1 MGIWIDRM
9 HLAQLGW
16 KTEMRVARH
25 GLADKTDLNVG
36 FWAHT
41 WRWHNRVAEVKI
53 HAHASCEANADKLME
68 VFDDL
73 SAKVL
78 EACERAWR
86 EYPDSVPCRMPDPLP
101 DGRIALVLATHET
114 KHFNLSQVREIE
126 AERLTVPRRESRV
139 YARTAAA
146 LSLIPGTDF
155 EDEIN
160 PYARP
165 SFVADT
171 APRFWQYE
179 AFHRVFQRNDIRIK
193 ATRQLVRCEALDE
206 NVVAAVADAGC
217 RSVLRMFDDYAP
229 GGPRHGETEN
239 GLPPGY
245 EVWPPIQAA
254 PDPDEEADVE
264 FEP

>member
-73 SAKVL
+73 SAKVV

-86 EYPDSVPCRMPDPLP
+86 EYPDSVPTGCPTPFRMAGLP
-101 DGRIALVLATHET
+101 W
-114 KHFNLSQVREIE
+114 FW
-126 AERLTVPRRESRV
+126 P
-139 YARTAAA
+139 
-146 LSLIPGTDF
+146 PM
-155 EDEIN
+155 
-160 PYARP
+160 RP
-165 SFVADT
+165 SISICLRSASSK
-171 APRFWQYE
+171 P
-179 AFHRVFQRNDIRIK
+179 
-193 ATRQLVRCEALDE
+193 
-206 NVVAAVADAGC
+206 
-217 RSVLRMFDDYAP
+217 SVLLCRRGRAGFMP
-229 GGPRHGETEN
+229 GRRPH
-239 GLPPGY
+239 
-245 EVWPPIQAA
+245 
-254 PDPDEEADVE
+254 
-264 FEP
+264 